1 MSPNANVD
9 STVFKE
15 EATTKSFEIDEED
28 PSSSSNSNSIVKQGG
43 EEEENLRT
51 KGFVVIVAIA
61 AALGGLI
68 FGYDIGGAGATFVMD
83 GFKIHFGWECVP
95 DDLDCVPAPE
105 SEINKDQGLINGLFG
120 AGAAL

>member
-1 MSPNANVD
+1 MSPNAVTVD
-9 STVFKE
+9 STAFKE
-15 EATTKSFEIDEED
+15 DTNKTSSFMIDEED
-28 PSSSSNSNSIVKQGG
+28 PTTRSDDVKKEG
-43 EEEENLRT
+43 EEPEEDLRT

-83 GFKIHFGWECVP
+83 GFRQHFGWDCAP
-95 DDLDCVPAPE
+95 GNDTCVPASE